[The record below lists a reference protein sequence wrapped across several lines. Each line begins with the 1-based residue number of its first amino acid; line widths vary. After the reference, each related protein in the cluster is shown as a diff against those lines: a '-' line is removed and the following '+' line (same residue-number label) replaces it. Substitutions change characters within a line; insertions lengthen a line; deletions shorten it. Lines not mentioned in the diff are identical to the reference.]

1 MHKKLTILVALCFA
15 IGGFA
20 QEDPASAVS
29 ISLQDYLQVTYDAQA
44 CASTAGSLGATDSGE
59 PVCTGISTD
68 DVWYA
73 FTATTQ
79 AVKIEGETTN
89 FDMVLQVIDA
99 GTMNSIACQNTNGAN
114 TGESLYLNTLVA
126 GSNYYVRVHSAD
138 GAGTGTF
145 DICGQYLPQAE
156 VRNGWYPA
164 FTPDIGLPGYRI
176 NQSVNRTT
184 YTPYNDLIQGTRWM
198 FIDID
203 SGDIFTSEV
212 NGSNGMINLNSV
224 GGLCF
229 NKTYD
234 VFCQVR
240 VSDFWCGY
248 SQVRQIYTES
258 EPTTELEP
266 AYPGLNYN
274 LDDEIKARFV
284 GTGQNLEWRLT
295 TDNGET
301 VLLHQGANS
310 TSYCYL
316 DLVDCI
322 RYNRIYTIEIRAEY
336 CGLWGSWSDPEFIII
351 NPIPYVNLRPEFCG
365 TVQYPGVTLQCEFLE
380 VVDQYAWQ
388 LAPVDPDDP
397 TMTPIAPAI
406 VAYSVNTT
414 ALYLLPLGVEYGTT
428 YRVGVKPMLGT
439 TDNCNSPQEGDYG
452 FFCLVTIGTPAELT
466 EWDGEVL
473 APEDPTY
480 DAASLSVYP
489 NPVTNGY
496 ASVFVGDKNL
506 SGNALIQIYDL
517 AGKLVSEKQFF
528 SVEHA
533 NVFQFEVPTDIKGKY
548 IAVLSG
554 DHFSYTMP
562 LIVN

>member
-1 MHKKLTILVALCFA
+1 MHKKLTILIALCFA

-29 ISLQDYLQVTYDAQA
+29 ISLQDYLQITYDAEA
-44 CASTAGSLGATDSGE
+44 CASTAGSLGASDSGE

-114 TGESLYLNTLVA
+114 TGEVLYMNTLQA
-126 GSNYYVRVHSAD
+126 GSNYYVRVHSAN
-138 GAGTGTF
+138 GAGAGTF
-145 DICGQYLPQAE
+145 DICAQYLPQAE

-184 YTPYNDLIQGTRWM
+184 YTPYNPLIEGTRWL

-203 SGDIFTSEV
+203 TGDNFTTEI

-234 VFCQVR
+234 VYCQVK
-240 VSDFWCGY
+240 VSGFWCGY
-248 SQVRQIYTES
+248 SQVRQIFTEA

-301 VLLHQGANS
+301 VLYHQAANS

-322 RYNRIYTIEIRAEY
+322 RYNRIYSIEIRAEY

-351 NPIPYVNLRPEFCG
+351 NPIPYVNLREEYCG

-414 ALYLLPLGVEYGTT
+414 ALYLLPLGVEFGTT

-452 FFCLVTIGTPAELT
+452 FFCLVTIGVPAELSD
-466 EWDGEVL
+466 WDGEVL

-517 AGKLVSEKQFF
+517 SGKLVSEKQFF